1 MLARTTQEVEVRG
14 PKGVRV
20 DTIFM
25 ASGVEVEVS
34 EATVQIPPSAA
45 TLAVGRIPG
54 IEGYVILTSDNCEAV
69 ASEADGDDGIQ

>member
-14 PKGVRV
+14 PKGIRV

-25 ASGVEVEVS
+25 SSGVEVEVH
-34 EATVQIPPSAA
+34 ETTVQIPPPAA
-45 TLAVGRIPG
+45 TLAVGKIPG
-54 IEGYVILTSDNCEAV
+54 VEGYVILTSDNCEAV